1 MSRND
6 SFADVMARLR
16 AGDDGAAT
24 QVFRRFTHR
33 LIGLARANLDSRVRR
48 KVDPEDVLQSV
59 FRSFFLRC
67 EQGKLDLAGWD
78 SLWALLTVITTRKC
92 GRWPRK
98 FHTGQRDVNAEV
110 PAAGASDASSVIELF
125 AEDPSPIEAAALS
138 ELVEQLL
145 RDLGERDGAIL
156 TLALQGYS
164 APEISEQL
172 GRPARTV
179 YRVLERIKRRL
190 QAAEVE
196 ASSSP

>member
-16 AGDDGAAT
+16 AGDAAAAA

-33 LIGLARANLDSRVRR
+33 LIGLARAHLDSRVRR

-59 FRSFFLRC
+59 CRSFFVRC
-67 EQGKLDLAGWD
+67 EQGKLDLADWD
-78 SLWALLTVITTRKC
+78 SLWALLTVITLRKC
-92 GRWPRK
+92 GRWART
-98 FHTGQRDVNAEV
+98 FHTAQRDVNVEV
-110 PAAGASDASSVIELF
+110 PVAGASEASSVIELF
-125 AEDPSPIEAAALS
+125 AEDPSPVEAAALS

-145 RDLGERDGAIL
+145 CDLGERDSAIL

-164 APEISEQL
+164 AAEISEQL
-172 GRPARTV
+172 GRPKRTV

-190 QAAEVE
+190 QATEAET
-196 ASSSP
+196 SSSR